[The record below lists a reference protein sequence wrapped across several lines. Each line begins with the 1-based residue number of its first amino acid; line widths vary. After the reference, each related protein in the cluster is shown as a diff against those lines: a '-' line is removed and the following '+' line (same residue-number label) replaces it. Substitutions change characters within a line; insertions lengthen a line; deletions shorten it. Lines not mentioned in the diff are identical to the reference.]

1 MIICR
6 VANLHQSGRWTGK
19 FHIVKHQP
27 NNADLKTALT
37 HAVNLL
43 AVNPVLAQE
52 QAEEI
57 LKVVA
62 DTPPAKHVLAAAL
75 RLQGKPAE
83 GLAVIEHVARQYD
96 EDANILH
103 EHALC
108 LGATGRGDEAINVLN
123 RVLQLDPGHAAA
135 WRSLGDQ
142 LSARGDTR
150 GSEDAYDRHL
160 AAVTR
165 HPELVEAAEKL
176 RKRQFPAA
184 ERLTREVLKK
194 DPVDVVAIRMLAAI
208 GLEVGQVDDAI
219 HLLERCLELAP
230 GFHLARQNYALA
242 LSRRQRF
249 DEALAELE
257 RLLVAEPNNP
267 NYRLLK
273 GSNLV
278 RKGDHAVALELYEA
292 FLGEYPQQSGAHMN
306 YGHTLKTVGRLDE
319 SIQAYRTAIKLR
331 PQTGEAY
338 WSLANLK
345 TFRFTDADIAD
356 MQAQIDEEAGDP
368 DDQSHLLFALGKA
381 MEDRREFDK
390 SFDYYQRG
398 NAIRSKRH
406 RHNAKANVFDTA
418 RQIKTLN
425 ADFFAARQGWGS
437 EAPDPIFI
445 VGLPRAGSTLL
456 EQILASH
463 SQVEGTAELPDIIAI
478 SRRLGKKS
486 RKNPAS
492 DYPEVLT
499 TLSDG
504 KARELGD
511 GYIQSTRAVRHG
523 LPFFIDKMPN
533 NFKHI
538 GLIHLILPNAKIIDA
553 RRHPMSGGFSC
564 FKQLFAHGQAF
575 TYDLTD
581 LGHYYRDYVTLMDH
595 WDEVLPGRVHRVQYE
610 DMVADTENQ
619 IRRLLDYCGLPFE
632 DQCLRFYETERAI
645 RTPSS
650 EQVRQPVYKD
660 GVAQWRNFE
669 VHLGPLKEALGPL
682 LERYPID

>member
-1 MIICR
+1 MNDPSKN
-6 VANLHQSGRWTGK
+6 V
-19 FHIVKHQP
+19 
-27 NNADLKTALT
+27 DLKTALT
-37 HAVNLL
+37 HAADLL
-43 AVNPVLAQE
+43 TVNPSLAQE

-62 DTPPAKHVLAAAL
+62 DSPSAKHILAAAL
-75 RLQGKPAE
+75 RLQGDAPK
-83 GLAVIEHVARQYD
+83 GLSIIAGVVQQHGS
-96 EDANILH
+96 DANLLH
-103 EHALC
+103 EYALC
-108 LGATGRGDEAINVLN
+108 LGAAGKGDESIAVLKQ
-123 RVLQLDPGHAAA
+123 VLQLEPEHAAA

-142 LSARGDTR
+142 LSASGDTA
-150 GSEDAYDRHL
+150 GSEDAYDKHL
-160 AAVTR
+160 AASTR
-165 HPELVEAAEKL
+165 HPELIEAAEHL
-176 RKRQFPAA
+176 RKKQFPLA
-184 ERLTREVLKK
+184 ERLTRDVLKK
-194 DPVDVVAIRMLAAI
+194 DPVDVIAIRMLAAI
-208 GLEVGQVDDAI
+208 GLEVGQIDDAI
-219 HLLERCLELAP
+219 NLLERCLELAP
-230 GFHLARQNYALA
+230 GFHLARQNYAIA

-249 DEALAELE
+249 DEALAEID

-278 RKGDHAVALELYEA
+278 RKGEHDAALELYEA
-292 FLGEYPQQSGAHMN
+292 FLSEYPQQSGAHMN

-319 SIQAYRTAIKLR
+319 SISAYRTAIRLR

-345 TFRFTDADIAD
+345 TFRFTDDDIAE
-356 MQAQIDEEAGDP
+356 MQAQIDEEDGDQ

-381 MEDRREFDK
+381 MEDRKEFDQ
-390 SFDYYQRG
+390 SFDYYRRG
-398 NAIRSKRH
+398 NSLRQKRH
-406 RHNAKANVFDTA
+406 RHNAKANVFDTV
-418 RQIKTLN
+418 RQIKTLTRE
-425 ADFFAARQGWGS
+425 FFDEREGWGS
-437 EAPDPIFI
+437 GAPDPIFI

-492 DYPEVLT
+492 DYPEILT
-499 TLSDG
+499 TLSEEQ
-504 KARELGD
+504 ARALGD
-511 GYIQSTRAVRHG
+511 GYIESTRVVRHG
-523 LPFFIDKMPN
+523 PPFFIDKMPN

-538 GLIHLILPNAKIIDA
+538 GLIHMILPNAKIIDA

-564 FKQLFAHGQAF
+564 FKQLFAHGQTF

-595 WDEVLPGRVHRVQYE
+595 WDAVLPGRVHRVQYE
-610 DMVADTENQ
+610 DMVTDTENQ
-619 IRRLLDYCGLPFE
+619 IRQLLDYCELPFE

-645 RTPSS
+645 RTPSA
-650 EQVRQPVYKD
+650 EQVRQPVYKE
-660 GVAQWRNFE
+660 GLAQWRNFE
-669 VHLGPLKEALGPL
+669 GHLEPLKSALGPL